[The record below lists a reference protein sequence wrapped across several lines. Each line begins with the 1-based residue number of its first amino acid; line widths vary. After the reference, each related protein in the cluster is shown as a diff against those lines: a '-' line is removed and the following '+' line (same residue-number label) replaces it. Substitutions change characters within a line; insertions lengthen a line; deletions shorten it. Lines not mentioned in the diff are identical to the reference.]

1 MRKKGKF
8 LWEQEIN
15 ISIFIFMLTCEQMQ
29 FKDSTREIEQQVK
42 HYFKWKKQCKS
53 SAEKEIVC
61 FKKKP
66 CTVFCFFPVNTE

>member
-15 ISIFIFMLTCEQMQ
+15 ISTFIFMLTCKQMQ

-42 HYFKWKKQCKS
+42 HYFK
-53 SAEKEIVC
+53 
-61 FKKKP
+61 
-66 CTVFCFFPVNTE
+66 